1 MAEMTDNSIILPGE
15 RVDDLQCNGLR
26 IIQSPA
32 SFCFGTDS
40 VLLAHFALRG
50 LEKASKRS
58 RLADLGAGS
67 GVLSLLINARTGIP
81 VTAIELDSAACDRFQ
96 RTLELNGAGAGIT
109 VLNADYLD
117 PSLEPGRKFD
127 FAVCNPPY
135 FRRDQG
141 GLSKSAS
148 ATHELTADIGVICKA
163 AARLIKFGGKLFL
176 CFPAERL
183 AEAITALAA
192 SGLEPKLMRLVKTR
206 PGQRPYLA
214 LIRANRG
221 AKPGLIIEN
230 ELVIYDENGAY
241 TEEVDGYYNER

>member
-15 RVDDLQCNGLR
+15 RVDDLQCKGLR

-81 VTAIELDSAACDRFQ
+81 VTAIELDAEACGRLK
-96 RTLELNGAGAGIT
+96 RSLELNGVADGIT
-109 VLNADYLD
+109 AVNADYLD
-117 PSLEPGRKFD
+117 PALDIGPEFD

-141 GLSKSAS
+141 SLSKSGC
-148 ATHELTADIGVICKA
+148 ATHELTADIGAICKA

-183 AEAITALAA
+183 AEGITALAA

-230 ELVIYDENGAY
+230 ELVIYGENGAY